1 MFIGIEQ
8 SRRDDLEAIGFMLIY
23 FLKGR
28 LPWQGLKGK
37 TKEEKYMKIKEEKL
51 ACDLKV
57 LCKDIPK
64 EFLVYMEYCRNLNFD
79 EKPNYRYLKKI
90 FHELFKINDFDFDS
104 IFDWILIPYQPEV
117 ARCFTSIPFETNL
130 EEINNYEYEEEE
142 QEDINEIEYKKVGG
156 SRTERTEA
164 DKLNYHNQ
172 MIISQR
178 NERNNTFTSKNN
190 NNNVPNNKNKDCV
203 IY

>member
-1 MFIGIEQ
+1 
-8 SRRDDLEAIGFMLIY
+8 MLVY

-37 TKEEKYMKIKEEKL
+37 TKEEKYNKIKEEKL
-51 ACDLKV
+51 ACDLKS
-57 LCKDIPK
+57 LCKDVPK
-64 EFLVYMEYCRNLNFD
+64 EFLIYMEYCRNLNFD

-90 FHELFKINDFDFDS
+90 FHELFRINNLDFDY
-104 IFDWILIPYQPEV
+104 IYDWILIPYQLEV
-117 ARCFTSIPFETNL
+117 TKCFTAIPFETNL
-130 EEINNYEYEEEE
+130 DEINNYEYEDDDK
-142 QEDINEIEYKKVGG
+142 EDINEIEYKKIGG
-156 SRTERTEA
+156 SRTERTET

-178 NERNNTFTSKNN
+178 NERNNIFTNKNN
-190 NNNVPNNKNKDCV
+190 NNNIIPNNKNKDCV